1 MQLSDVQRDKLCE
14 MTNVAFVE
22 IRQLAQDGRL
32 EQAFD
37 LASAFHNLLDDLWG
51 EDFKLEEFR
60 ETCLVGYQ
68 QKYPEP
74 ANRNYL
80 VLVDQIIKLG
90 KSGPAVS

>member
-1 MQLSDVQRDKLCE
+1 MQLSDVQREKLCE

-51 EDFKLEEFR
+51 DDFKLAEFR
-60 ETCLVGYQ
+60 DARLAGYQ
-68 QKYPEP
+68 KKYPEP
-74 ANRNYL
+74 GNRNYV

-90 KSGPAVS
+90 KAGPAVS